1 MWVRRRGKKKQLTQ
15 KSIPGKPG
23 DWCWPAVAHGPLLTG
38 WVFCTVNKGPLFSM
52 IEEGLQSAFQ
62 ESNDL
67 RPKACRV
74 SGVLS
79 WAVNPVVYGA
89 SAGHRPTDATLG
101 LTELLGTFTLEIPCA
116 GEREGQALLGEDI
129 GAVGLS
135 PSLVP
140 LDGREHS
147 FLLESVWSALVQ
159 DPLRGLFS
167 YGDWL
172 RRTSVRGASA
182 YLHNVC
188 WERERRCAVGLQQLR
203 TEQLFTFRN
212 KDLQKKIPLV
222 LLPTLDPLRN
232 MRHATAPRETVGNNL
247 LVTDILKMCSHCE
260 RLSKKDLGVRIPR
273 PLGNGP
279 SRFIPEKEILHIGK
293 VDDRT
298 QSIFE
303 DAFVALGRLDNISL
317 VMGFH
322 PQYLEGFL
330 RTQHYLLQMDGPLS
344 LHYRHYI
351 GIMAAARHQCSYLV
365 NLHVNDFLQVG
376 GDPKWLNGLDGA
388 PQKLQHLGELN
399 KILAHRPWLLTKQ
412 HIENLLKA
420 EEHSWSL
427 AELIH
432 AVVLLTH
439 YHSLA
444 SFTFGCGI
452 TPDIHC
458 EGGHTF
464 RPPSLSQYCVCDIAN
479 GNGHA
484 YHHDDLL
491 GIEEVSSSEV
501 EVLMEKMKQLQECR
515 EEEEASQEEMVERF
529 EREKTESM
537 LVVTAE
543 DEESAPSRDVSRHFE
558 DPSYGYK
565 DFSRRGEH
573 VPTFRVQDY
582 SWEDH
587 GFSLVNRLYPDVGQ
601 MLDEKFQMAA
611 SLTYNTMA
619 SHKDVDTSMLR
630 RAIWNYI
637 HCMFGIRYDDYD
649 YGEINQLLDRSFK
662 IYIKTM
668 VCIPENTTK
677 RMYESFWRQFQ
688 HSEKVHVNLL
698 LMEARMQAEL
708 LYALRAITRYMT

>member
-1 MWVRRRGKKKQLTQ
+1 
-15 KSIPGKPG
+15 
-23 DWCWPAVAHGPLLTG
+23 
-38 WVFCTVNKGPLFSM
+38 
-52 IEEGLQSAFQ
+52 
-62 ESNDL
+62 
-67 RPKACRV
+67 
-74 SGVLS
+74 
-79 WAVNPVVYGA
+79 
-89 SAGHRPTDATLG
+89 
-101 LTELLGTFTLEIPCA
+101 
-116 GEREGQALLGEDI
+116 
-129 GAVGLS
+129 
-135 PSLVP
+135 
-140 LDGREHS
+140 
-147 FLLESVWSALVQ
+147 
-159 DPLRGLFS
+159 
-167 YGDWL
+167 
-172 RRTSVRGASA
+172 
-182 YLHNVC
+182 
-188 WERERRCAVGLQQLR
+188 
-203 TEQLFTFRN
+203 
-212 KDLQKKIPLV
+212 
-222 LLPTLDPLRN
+222 
-232 MRHATAPRETVGNNL
+232 MRHAVAPPGNVENNSFSVTNL
-247 LVTDILKMCSHCE
+247 IKICTHCE
-260 RLSKKDLGVRIPR
+260 RLSKKDLGVRVPR

-279 SRFIPEKEILHIGK
+279 SRFIPEKEILKVSK
-293 VDDRT
+293 VDTRT

-303 DAFVALGRLDNISL
+303 DAFAALGRLDNISV

-322 PQYLEGFL
+322 PQYLESFL

-344 LHYRHYI
+344 LQYRHYI

-376 GDPKWLNGLDGA
+376 GDPKWLNGLNEA
-388 PQKLQHLGELN
+388 PQKLQQLGELN
-399 KILAHRPWLLTKQ
+399 KILAHRPWLLTKE
-412 HIENLLKA
+412 HIERLLKA

-452 TPDIHC
+452 MPDIQC
-458 EGGHTF
+458 DGGHTF

-479 GNGHA
+479 GNGHVNLP
-484 YHHDDLL
+484 DDLL
-491 GIEEVSSSEV
+491 GNQDLSGEV
-501 EVLMEKMKQLQECR
+501 EVLMERMKQLQECR
-515 EEEEASQEEMVERF
+515 DDEEASQEEMATRF

-537 LVVTAE
+537 LVVTSE
-543 DEESAPSRDVSRHFE
+543 DEESVPSRDISRHFE

-573 VPTFRVQDY
+573 VPTLRVQDY

-601 MLDEKFQMAA
+601 MLDEKFQMAYN
-611 SLTYNTMA
+611 LTYNTMA
-619 SHKDVDTSMLR
+619 THKDVDTSMLR

-668 VCIPENTTK
+668 VCSPEKTTK

>member
-1 MWVRRRGKKKQLTQ
+1 MDVQ
-15 KSIPGKPG
+15 
-23 DWCWPAVAHGPLLTG
+23 D
-38 WVFCTVNKGPLFSM
+38 
-52 IEEGLQSAFQ
+52 Q
-62 ESNDL
+62 ESL
-67 RPKACRV
+67 RRWDGLGSRDAVSRDAAMENIRQEVMGRV
-74 SGVLS
+74 
-79 WAVNPVVYGA
+79 
-89 SAGHRPTDATLG
+89 
-101 LTELLGTFTLEIPCA
+101 
-116 GEREGQALLGEDI
+116 EDI
-129 GAVGLS
+129 GPIP
-135 PSLVP
+135 PSAP
-140 LDGREHS
+140 GPP
-147 FLLESVWSALVQ
+147 ALGSL
-159 DPLRGLFS
+159 PGS
-167 YGDWL
+167 
-172 RRTSVRGASA
+172 
-182 YLHNVC
+182 
-188 WERERRCAVGLQQLR
+188 
-203 TEQLFTFRN
+203 
-212 KDLQKKIPLV
+212 DL
-222 LLPTLDPLRN
+222 N
-232 MRHATAPRETVGNNL
+232 
-247 LVTDILKMCSHCE
+247 DILAHLLMLAKRCPFGDVREQCL
-260 RLSKKDLGVRIPR
+260 RLLIAVQDLGVRIPR
-273 PLGNGP
+273 ALGNGP
-279 SRFIPEKEILHIGK
+279 SRFIPEKEILQVSK
-293 VDDRT
+293 VDTRT

-303 DAFVALGRLDNISL
+303 DAFAALGRLDNVSL

-322 PQYLEGFL
+322 PQYLESFL

-376 GDPKWLNGLDGA
+376 GDPKWLNGLDEA
-388 PQKLQHLGELN
+388 PQKLQQLGELN
-399 KILAHRPWLLTKQ
+399 KILAHRPWLLTKE
-412 HIENLLKA
+412 HMERLLKT

-427 AELIH
+427 AEVIH

-452 TPDIHC
+452 TPEIQC

-464 RPPSLSQYCVCDIAN
+464 RPPSVGHFCVCDIAN

-484 YHHDDLL
+484 YHRDDPLSNQEL
-491 GIEEVSSSEV
+491 CGEV
-501 EVLMEKMKQLQECR
+501 EVLMEKMKQMQECR
-515 EEEEASQEEMVERF
+515 DEEEASQEEMATRF

-543 DEESAPSRDVSRHFE
+543 DEECVPSRDISRHFE

-565 DFSRRGEH
+565 EFSRRGEQ

-601 MLDEKFQMAA
+601 MLDEKFQMAYN
-611 SLTYNTMA
+611 LTYNTMA
-619 SHKDVDTSMLR
+619 THKDVDTSMLR

-668 VCIPENTTK
+668 VCSPEKTTK

>member
-1 MWVRRRGKKKQLTQ
+1 MEMQDQESSGRWDSLGSRDANSRIEAMENIHLEVMRKVEAIGPIPAPAPSPPASGSPPSSELNHILAHLLMLSKRCPFEDVRERCIRL
-15 KSIPGKPG
+15 
-23 DWCWPAVAHGPLLTG
+23 
-38 WVFCTVNKGPLFSM
+38 
-52 IEEGLQSAFQ
+52 LQS
-62 ESNDL
+62 
-67 RPKACRV
+67 
-74 SGVLS
+74 
-79 WAVNPVVYGA
+79 
-89 SAGHRPTDATLG
+89 
-101 LTELLGTFTLEIPCA
+101 
-116 GEREGQALLGEDI
+116 
-129 GAVGLS
+129 
-135 PSLVP
+135 
-140 LDGREHS
+140 
-147 FLLESVWSALVQ
+147 VQ
-159 DPLRGLFS
+159 
-167 YGDWL
+167 
-172 RRTSVRGASA
+172 
-182 YLHNVC
+182 
-188 WERERRCAVGLQQLR
+188 
-203 TEQLFTFRN
+203 
-212 KDLQKKIPLV
+212 
-222 LLPTLDPLRN
+222 
-232 MRHATAPRETVGNNL
+232 
-247 LVTDILKMCSHCE
+247 
-260 RLSKKDLGVRIPR
+260 DLGVRIPR

-279 SRFIPEKEILHIGK
+279 SRFIPEKEILQVSK
-293 VDDRT
+293 VDART

-303 DAFVALGRLDNISL
+303 DAFAALGRLDNISL

-322 PQYLEGFL
+322 PQYLESFL

-365 NLHVNDFLQVG
+365 NQHVENFLHFG
-376 GDPKWLNGLDGA
+376 GDPKWLNGLGEA
-388 PQKLQHLGELN
+388 PQKLQQLGELN
-399 KILAHRPWLLTKQ
+399 KILAHRPWLLTKE
-412 HIENLLKA
+412 HIERLLKA

-452 TPDIHC
+452 MPEIHC

-484 YHHDDLL
+484 NHHDDPF
-491 GIEEVSSSEV
+491 GNEEMCGEV
-501 EVLMEKMKQLQECR
+501 EVLMERMKQLQECR
-515 EEEEASQEEMVERF
+515 DDEEASQEEMATRF

-543 DEESAPSRDVSRHFE
+543 DEECVPPRDISRHFE

-601 MLDEKFQMAA
+601 MLDEKFQMAYN
-611 SLTYNTMA
+611 LTYNTMA
-619 SHKDVDTSMLR
+619 THKDVDTSMLR

-668 VCIPENTTK
+668 VCSPEKTTK

>member
-1 MWVRRRGKKKQLTQ
+1 MEVQDQESLGRWDGLCSRDISSRTEAMENICEEVMRKVEAIGPMPALDPSSPASGSLPGSDLNDILAHLLMLSRRCPFEDVRRQCVR
-15 KSIPGKPG
+15 
-23 DWCWPAVAHGPLLTG
+23 LLQG
-38 WVFCTVNKGPLFSM
+38 
-52 IEEGLQSAFQ
+52 IQ
-62 ESNDL
+62 
-67 RPKACRV
+67 
-74 SGVLS
+74 
-79 WAVNPVVYGA
+79 
-89 SAGHRPTDATLG
+89 
-101 LTELLGTFTLEIPCA
+101 
-116 GEREGQALLGEDI
+116 
-129 GAVGLS
+129 
-135 PSLVP
+135 
-140 LDGREHS
+140 
-147 FLLESVWSALVQ
+147 
-159 DPLRGLFS
+159 
-167 YGDWL
+167 
-172 RRTSVRGASA
+172 
-182 YLHNVC
+182 
-188 WERERRCAVGLQQLR
+188 
-203 TEQLFTFRN
+203 
-212 KDLQKKIPLV
+212 
-222 LLPTLDPLRN
+222 
-232 MRHATAPRETVGNNL
+232 
-247 LVTDILKMCSHCE
+247 
-260 RLSKKDLGVRIPR
+260 DLGVRIPR

-279 SRFIPEKEILHIGK
+279 SRFIPEKEILHISK
-293 VDDRT
+293 VDTRT
-298 QSIFE
+298 RSIFE
-303 DAFVALGRLDNISL
+303 DAFAALGRLDNISL

-322 PQYLEGFL
+322 PQYLESFL
-330 RTQHYLLQMDGPLS
+330 RTQHYLLQMDGPLA

-376 GDPKWLNGLDGA
+376 GDPKWLNGLNEA
-388 PQKLQHLGELN
+388 PQKLQQLGELN
-399 KILAHRPWLLTKQ
+399 KILAHRPWLLTKE
-412 HIENLLKA
+412 HIEGLLKA

-452 TPDIHC
+452 TPEIHC
-458 EGGHTF
+458 DGGHTF

-479 GNGHA
+479 GNGHLN
-484 YHHDDLL
+484 HHDDWL
-491 GIEEVSSSEV
+491 GNQDMSGEV
-501 EVLMEKMKQLQECR
+501 EVLMERMKHLQECR
-515 EEEEASQEEMVERF
+515 DDEEASQEEMATRF

-543 DEESAPSRDVSRHFE
+543 DEECVPSRDISRHFE

-573 VPTFRVQDY
+573 VPTFRAQDY

-587 GFSLVNRLYPDVGQ
+587 GYSLVNRLYPDVGQ
-601 MLDEKFQMAA
+601 MLDEKFQMAYN
-611 SLTYNTMA
+611 LTYNTMA
-619 SHKDVDTSMLR
+619 THKDVDTSMLR

-668 VCIPENTTK
+668 VCSPEKTTK

>member
-1 MWVRRRGKKKQLTQ
+1 
-15 KSIPGKPG
+15 
-23 DWCWPAVAHGPLLTG
+23 
-38 WVFCTVNKGPLFSM
+38 
-52 IEEGLQSAFQ
+52 
-62 ESNDL
+62 
-67 RPKACRV
+67 
-74 SGVLS
+74 
-79 WAVNPVVYGA
+79 
-89 SAGHRPTDATLG
+89 
-101 LTELLGTFTLEIPCA
+101 
-116 GEREGQALLGEDI
+116 
-129 GAVGLS
+129 
-135 PSLVP
+135 
-140 LDGREHS
+140 
-147 FLLESVWSALVQ
+147 
-159 DPLRGLFS
+159 
-167 YGDWL
+167 
-172 RRTSVRGASA
+172 
-182 YLHNVC
+182 
-188 WERERRCAVGLQQLR
+188 
-203 TEQLFTFRN
+203 
-212 KDLQKKIPLV
+212 
-222 LLPTLDPLRN
+222 
-232 MRHATAPRETVGNNL
+232 MRHATAATETMENNSFT
-247 LVTDILKMCSHCE
+247 VTDLYKICAHCE

-279 SRFIPEKEILHIGK
+279 SRFIPEKE
-293 VDDRT
+293 
-298 QSIFE
+298 
-303 DAFVALGRLDNISL
+303 
-317 VMGFH
+317 
-322 PQYLEGFL
+322 YLESFL

-388 PQKLQHLGELN
+388 PQKLQALGELN
-399 KILAHRPWLLTKQ
+399 KLLAHRPWLLTKA
-412 HIENLLKA
+412 HIEHLLKA

-452 TPDIHC
+452 TPEIHSD
-458 EGGHTF
+458 GGHTF
-464 RPPSLSQYCVCDIAN
+464 RPLSLSQYCVCDIAN
-479 GNGHA
+479 GNGHGN
-484 YHHDDLL
+484 DL
-491 GIEEVSSSEV
+491 EERRSSHQVSGEV
-501 EVLMEKMKQLQECR
+501 EVLMERMKQLQECR
-515 EEEEASQEEMVERF
+515 DEEEASQEEMATRF

-537 LVVTAE
+537 LVATAE
-543 DEESAPSRDVSRHFE
+543 DEECVQSRDVSRLFE

-587 GFSLVNRLYPDVGQ
+587 GYSLVNRLYPDVGQ
-601 MLDEKFQMAA
+601 LLDEKFQMAYN
-611 SLTYNTMA
+611 LTYNTMA
-619 SHKDVDTSMLR
+619 MHKDVDTTMLR

-662 IYIKTM
+662 VYIKTM
-668 VCIPENTTK
+668 VCSPEKTTK

-708 LYALRAITRYMT
+708 LYALRAITCYMT